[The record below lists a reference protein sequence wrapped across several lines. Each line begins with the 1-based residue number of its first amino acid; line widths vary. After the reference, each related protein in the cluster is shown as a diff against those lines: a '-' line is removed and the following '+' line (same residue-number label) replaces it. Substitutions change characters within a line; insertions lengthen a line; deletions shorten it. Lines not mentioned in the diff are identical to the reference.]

1 MNVERRWLAPYLATL
16 FAMLTLQ
23 MSNLGFS
30 PLLPAIRSAFH
41 MSFAQMGLFAG
52 MYGLLAILWSVPAG
66 LLAVR
71 FGEKA
76 ILATGLAIVAAGLAA
91 LTQAPNFTAA
101 IAARALWLSGY
112 RFTFVC
118 VMVAVALTCPAS
130 IRGASMGILGAISA
144 LASVIGAPLGGMI
157 GRAFGWRNGILV
169 YAGVALAGVLIFVIF
184 YRSDPEALAVHPG
197 HRAGISLSA
206 FRRPVVWAL
215 AVLSGL
221 AGMGSLSANFFVPS
235 AAQALFHL
243 DQVGA
248 SLIISSGFTLAIVVN
263 LLFGFLMD
271 RFHRWKVMA
280 VLAGLCMAGGIAMTS
295 GDLMIFRAGAALVLA
310 LGHAGIQQSYTLAA
324 DVLRGRET
332 GNVMGVVSMVAGVFS
347 YLGPQMLGFLR
358 DWSGG
363 FAAGWYFI
371 IGASAAT
378 LLLVLGLWSYASR
391 PVNVRK
397 RVVTAA
403 GVMLCMA
410 LAAPF
415 RLQAANPGTQDRW
428 MEPGK
433 GGALPAEF
441 QFDDPLGRLGIVNA
455 SGQVDT
461 RDQPFFTPLG
471 ANGRACVTCHQ
482 PAYAMSLSVAAIRE
496 RWKATHGKDPL
507 FAAVDGSN
515 CPDLPQ
521 EKESSHSLLL
531 NRGLIRIAIP
541 WPPPR
546 RAPEFSIEVVSD
558 PTGCNTSVTYG
569 LHSARAA
576 ISVFRRPR
584 MAANLKYVTNPH
596 PQFALKLGGLA
607 DVDPETG
614 QPVSMNF
621 MADARE
627 PSLRSQA
634 RTAARDHLERRGALS
649 EAMLE
654 RIVDF
659 ESQIYVAQI
668 WDRQA
673 GRLDEAGGPQA
684 LGPRA
689 MAGHR
694 TGVLGD
700 NDYDPVFQLFD
711 VWKTPAQTAQAEFRA
726 SVARGN
732 DIFLFRQ
739 FWLRD
744 ATHINSIGLGNPLK
758 RTCATCHNAQM
769 TGQDLSAGWVDVG
782 TTNYPTWTEP
792 PFYSDSRELPVFKIV
807 CNQEAPPHP
816 YLGRVIYTSDPGRA
830 LISGRCMD
838 VGSIVMQQFRGLAA
852 RAPYFSN
859 GSAQSLR
866 ELVDFY
872 DRRFD
877 MKLSEQEKQDLVNFL
892 GVL

>member
-1 MNVERRWLAPYLATL
+1 MTAERRWLAPYVATL
-16 FAMLTLQ
+16 FAMIALQ

-30 PLLPAIRSAFH
+30 PLLPAIRGAFH

-52 MYGLLAILWSVPAG
+52 MYGLLSVVWSVPAG
-66 LLAVR
+66 LLAKR
-71 FGEKA
+71 FGEKV
-76 ILATGLAIVAAGLAA
+76 ILASGLGTVAIGLAA
-91 LTQAPNFTAA
+91 LSQAPGFVTAFG
-101 IAARALWLSGY
+101 ARALWLTGY

-118 VMVAVALTCPAS
+118 VMVAVALTCPPAV
-130 IRGASMGILGAISA
+130 RGASMGILGAVSA
-144 LASVIGAPLGGMI
+144 FASVIGAPLGGII
-157 GRAFGWRNGILV
+157 GRDFGWRNGILS
-169 YAGVALAGVLIFVIF
+169 YAGVALAGALVFIVF
-184 YRSDPEALAVHPG
+184 YRSNPDIPRRPVHG
-197 HRAGISLSA
+197 EVAASA
-206 FRRPVVWAL
+206 FRSPLLWSLAL
-215 AVLSGL
+215 LSGL

-243 DQVGA
+243 DAVGA
-248 SLIISSGFTLAIVVN
+248 SYLISTGFALAIFVN

-280 VLAGLCMAGGIAMTS
+280 ALAGLGVAGGIAMTS
-295 GDLMIFRAGAALVLA
+295 HDLLVFRIGTALVLA
-310 LGHAGIQQSYTLAA
+310 LGHAGIQQSYTLAG

-347 YLGPQMLGFLR
+347 YLGPQMLGLLR
-358 DWSGG
+358 DWSGS
-363 FAAGWYFI
+363 FVAGWYFI
-371 IGASAAT
+371 IAAAAVT
-378 LLLVLGLWSYASR
+378 LLLVLALWSYSSR
-391 PVNVRK
+391 AIRQSVAV
-397 RVVTAA
+397 A
-403 GVMLCMA
+403 GVL
-410 LAAPF
+410 LAILLVSPL
-415 RLQAANPGTQDRW
+415 RANDRW
-428 MEPGK
+428 IEPGK
-433 GGALPAEF
+433 GGIIPAAV
-441 QFDDPLGRLGIVNA
+441 QFDDALGRLGIVNA
-455 SGQVDT
+455 TGAVDT
-461 RDQPFFTPLG
+461 KGHPFFEPLG

-482 PAYAMSLSVAAIRE
+482 PAYAMTISVAAIRE
-496 RWKATHGKDPL
+496 RWSATQGKDPL

-531 NRGLIRIAIP
+531 NRGLIRLALP
-541 WPPPR
+541 WPPAKR
-546 RAPEFSIEVVSD
+546 KAEFSIEVVSD
-558 PTGCNTSVTYG
+558 PTGCNTSAQYG
-569 LHSARAA
+569 LHSASPTV
-576 ISVFRRPR
+576 SVFRRPR
-584 MAANLKYVTNPH
+584 MAANLKYVTNPT

-607 DVDPETG
+607 EVDPETG
-614 QPVSMNF
+614 KPVSMNF

-634 RTAARDHLERRGALS
+634 RNAALQHGERHGPLAEARLEH
-649 EAMLE
+649 
-654 RIVDF
+654 IVDF

-668 WDRQA
+668 FDNQA
-673 GRLDEAGGPQA
+673 GNLAEQGGPPA

-689 MAGHR
+689 MAEHR
-694 TGVLGD
+694 PGVLGD

-711 VWKTPAQTAQAEFRA
+711 MWKKPQPLKSAQAEFRA

-732 DIFLFRQ
+732 DIFMFRQ

-792 PFYSDSRELPVFKIV
+792 PLYSEERELPVFKIT
-807 CNQEAPPHP
+807 CDKDAPPHP

-830 LISGRCMD
+830 LISGRCVD
-838 VGSIVMQQFRGLAA
+838 VGSIVMNQFRGLAA

-859 GSAQSLR
+859 GSMKSLR

-877 MKLSEQEKQDLVNFL
+877 MKLTEQEKQDLVNFL

>member
-1 MNVERRWLAPYLATL
+1 MKAKQRWLAPYLATL
-16 FAMLTLQ
+16 FAMLALQ

-30 PLLPAIRSAFH
+30 PLLPDIRSAFH

-71 FGEKA
+71 FGEKT
-76 ILATGLAIVAAGLAA
+76 ILAAGLVTVAVGLSA
-91 LTQAPNFTAA
+91 LSLAPNLAA
-101 IAARALWLSGY
+101 AMGARALWLSGY

-118 VMVAVALTCPAS
+118 VMVAVALTCPVS

-144 LASVIGAPLGGMI
+144 LASVIGAPLGGVI

-169 YAGVALAGVLIFVIF
+169 YAGVALAGILVFAFF
-184 YRSDPEALAVHPG
+184 YRSEPDALGV
-197 HRAGISLSA
+197 RAGHGGEVSRSA
-206 FRRPVVWAL
+206 FKRPVVWAL

-235 AAQALFHL
+235 ASQALFHL
-243 DQVGA
+243 DQVSA
-248 SLIISSGFTLAIVVN
+248 SWIISSGFLLAIVVN

-271 RFHRWKVMA
+271 RFHRWRVMA
-280 VLAGLCMAGGIAMTS
+280 VLAGLGMAGGMAMTS
-295 GDLMIFRAGAALVLA
+295 HDLMIFRFGAAVVLA

-324 DVLRGRET
+324 DVLQGRDT

-371 IGASAAT
+371 IAASAAT
-378 LLLVLGLWSYASR
+378 LLLVVGLWSYASR
-391 PVNVRK
+391 PART
-397 RVVTAA
+397 RTRAVTAA
-403 GVMLCMA
+403 GVLLCLA
-410 LAAPF
+410 LAASI
-415 RLQAANPGTQDRW
+415 RLQAATPGTQLLW
-428 MEPGK
+428 IEPGMDVT
-433 GGALPAEF
+433 LPAEL

-455 SGQVDT
+455 TGPVDT
-461 RDQPFFTPLG
+461 KDHPFFTPLG

-482 PAYAMSLSVAAIRE
+482 PAYAMSLSVAGVQA
-496 RWKATHGKDPL
+496 RWKATQGKDPL
-507 FAAVDGSN
+507 FAAIDGSN
-515 CPDLPQ
+515 CPDLAQ
-521 EKESSHSLLL
+521 DKESSHSLLL
-531 NRGLIRIAIP
+531 NRELIRIAIP
-541 WPPPR
+541 WPPPH

-558 PTGCNTSVTYG
+558 PTGCNLSSTYG
-569 LHSARAA
+569 LHSAHPA

-627 PSLRSQA
+627 PTLRSQA
-634 RTAARDHLERRGALS
+634 RTAAREHLEKSAALS
-649 EAMLE
+649 EEMLK

-659 ESQIYVAQI
+659 ESQTYAAQI
-668 WDRQA
+668 WDSHA
-673 GRLDEAGGPQA
+673 GRLDEAGGPPA

-700 NDYDPVFQLFD
+700 NNYDPVFQLFD
-711 VWKTPAQTAQAEFRA
+711 VWKNPAQSAEAEFRA

-732 DIFLFRQ
+732 DIFMFRQ

-807 CNQEAPPHP
+807 CNQDAPPHP

-830 LISGRCMD
+830 LISGRCVD

-859 GSAQSLR
+859 GSAKTLR

>member
-1 MNVERRWLAPYLATL
+1 MNAQQRWLAPYLATL
-16 FAMLTLQ
+16 FAMFALQ

-30 PLLPAIRSAFH
+30 PLLPEIRSTFH

-52 MYGLLAILWSVPAG
+52 MYGLLAMLWSVPAG
-66 LLAVR
+66 LLSVH
-71 FGEKA
+71 FGEKT
-76 ILATGLAIVAAGLAA
+76 ILAVGMATVAAGLAA
-91 LTQAPNFTAA
+91 LSRAPNFSAA
-101 IAARALWLSGY
+101 FSARALWLSGY
-112 RFTFVC
+112 RFSFVC

-144 LASVIGAPLGGMI
+144 LASVIGAPLGGVI
-157 GRAFGWRNGILV
+157 GRAFGWRRGILV
-169 YAGVALAGVLIFVIF
+169 YAAIALAGLLVFTIF
-184 YRSDPEALAVHPG
+184 YRSDPDALGVRPG
-197 HRAGISLSA
+197 HGGGISLSA
-206 FRRPVVWAL
+206 FRRPLVWAL

-248 SLIISSGFTLAIVVN
+248 SLIISSGFMLAIIVN

-280 VLAGLCMAGGIAMTS
+280 VLAGLGMAGGIAMTS
-295 GDLMIFRAGAALVLA
+295 HDLTTFRVGAAAVLA

-324 DVLRGRET
+324 DVLRGREM
-332 GNVMGVVSMVAGVFS
+332 GNVMGVVSMVAGAFS

-391 PVNVRK
+391 PARTPT
-397 RVVTAA
+397 RTVTAA
-403 GVMLCMA
+403 GVLLCIA
-410 LAAPF
+410 LAAPL
-415 RLQAANPGTQDRW
+415 RLQAATPGTQVGW
-428 MEPGK
+428 IEPGT
-433 GGALPAEF
+433 GGTLSSEL
-441 QFDDPLGRLGIVNA
+441 QFGDPLGRLGILFA
-455 SGQVDT
+455 SGKVDT
-461 RDQPFFTPLG
+461 KGNPFFEPLG

-482 PAYAMSLSVAAIRE
+482 PAYAMSLSVAGIRE
-496 RWKATHGKDPL
+496 RWKATQGKDPL
-507 FAAVDGSN
+507 FAAIDGSN

-521 EKESSHSLLL
+521 EKEISHSLLL

-541 WPPPR
+541 WPPPKR
-546 RAPEFSIEVVSD
+546 TPEFSIEVVSD
-558 PTGCNTSVTYG
+558 PTGCNTSATYG
-569 LHSARAA
+569 LHSAHPA

-634 RTAARDHLERRGALS
+634 RTAAREHLERRAALP

-659 ESQIYVAQI
+659 ESQIYAAQI

-673 GRLDEAGGPQA
+673 GPLDESGGPPA

-689 MAGHR
+689 MAEHR

-700 NDYDPVFQLFD
+700 NDYDPVFQLFE
-711 VWKTPAQTAQAEFRA
+711 VWKNPAQSAQAEFRA

-732 DIFLFRQ
+732 NIFMFRQ

-807 CNQEAPPHP
+807 CNQDAPPHP

-830 LISGRCMD
+830 LISGRCVD

-877 MKLSEQEKQDLVNFL
+877 MKLSEQEKRDLVNFL

>member
-1 MNVERRWLAPYLATL
+1 MSNRRWLAPYLATL
-16 FAMLTLQ
+16 LAMLALQ

-30 PLLPAIRSAFH
+30 PLLPSIRGAFH
-41 MSFAQMGLFAG
+41 MNFAQMGLFAG
-52 MYGLLAILWSVPAG
+52 MYGLLSILWSVPAG
-66 LLAVR
+66 LLAKR
-71 FGEKA
+71 FGER
-76 ILATGLAIVAAGLAA
+76 IVLAGGLVAVAAGLAA
-91 LTQAPNFTAA
+91 LSMAPNFAA
-101 IAARALWLSGY
+101 AFGARAVWLSGY
-112 RFTFVC
+112 RFSFVC
-118 VMVAVALTCPAS
+118 VMVAVALTCPPAVQ
-130 IRGASMGILGAISA
+130 GASMGILGAISA
-144 LASVIGAPLGGMI
+144 FASVIGAPLGGVI
-157 GRAFGWRNGILV
+157 GHDYGWRSGILA
-169 YAGVALAGVLIFVIF
+169 YAGVALAGALIFAVL
-184 YRSDPEALAVHPG
+184 YRRDPDVVGASPDRGHEASV
-197 HRAGISLSA
+197 SA
-206 FRRPVVWAL
+206 FRSPLVWSL
-215 AVLSGL
+215 AALSGL

-243 DQVGA
+243 DQVAA
-248 SLIISSGFTLAIVVN
+248 SYLISTGFALAIFVN

-280 VLAGLCMAGGIAMTS
+280 ALAGLGMVGGIAMTS
-295 GDLMIFRAGAALVLA
+295 HQLMVFRVGTAVVLA

-347 YLGPQMLGFLR
+347 YLGPQMLGLLR

-363 FAAGWYFI
+363 FEAGWYFI
-371 IGASAAT
+371 IGAAAAT
-378 LLLVLGLWSYASR
+378 LLLVSALWSYASR
-391 PVNVRK
+391 QTRTSVAVLL
-397 RVVTAA
+397 
-403 GVMLCMA
+403 GLL
-410 LAAPF
+410 LAVGIPAFP
-415 RLQAANPGTQDRW
+415 QSPPRW
-428 MEPGK
+428 IEPGK
-433 GGALPAEF
+433 GGILPAEL
-441 QFDDPLGRLGIVNA
+441 QFADDRGQLGIMNA
-455 SGQVDT
+455 SGPVNTQGH
-461 RDQPFFTPLG
+461 PFFEPLG

-482 PAYAMSLSVAAIRE
+482 PAYAMTISAAAVRE
-496 RWKATHGKDPL
+496 RWQATQGKDPL

-521 EKESSHSLLL
+521 DKESSHSLVL
-531 NRGLIRIAIP
+531 NRGLMRLSIP
-541 WPPPR
+541 WPP
-546 RAPEFSIEVVSD
+546 AKAKPEFSIEVVSD
-558 PTGCNTSVTYG
+558 PTGCNTSPVYG
-569 LHSARAA
+569 LHGAHPAV
-576 ISVFRRPR
+576 SVFRRPR
-584 MAANLKYVTNPH
+584 MAANLKYATNPT

-614 QPVSMNF
+614 HPVSMNF

-634 RTAARDHLERRGALS
+634 RTAAREHEERQTPLS
-649 EAMLE
+649 EAALQ

-659 ESQIYVAQI
+659 ESQLYAAQI
-668 WDRQA
+668 FDLKA
-673 GRLDEAGGPQA
+673 GHLAEDGAPPA
-684 LGPRA
+684 LGPWA
-689 MAGHR
+689 MANHR

-700 NDYDPVFQLFD
+700 NNYDPVFQLFD
-711 VWKTPAQTAQAEFRA
+711 AWKQPGQSAQSEFRA

-732 DIFLFRQ
+732 DIFMFRQ

-792 PFYSDSRELPVFKIV
+792 PLYSESRELPVFKIT
-807 CNQEAPPHP
+807 CDKDAAPHP

-830 LISGRCMD
+830 LISGRCVD

-859 GSAQSLR
+859 GSAKSLW

-877 MKLSEQEKQDLVNFL
+877 MKLTEQEKQDLINFL

>member
-1 MNVERRWLAPYLATL
+1 MNASRPWLAPYMATL
-16 FAMLTLQ
+16 FAMLALQ

-30 PLLPAIRSAFH
+30 PLLPSIRDAFH

-52 MYGLLAILWSVPAG
+52 MYGLLSVLWSVPAG
-66 LLAVR
+66 LLAKR
-71 FGEKA
+71 FGEKVV
-76 ILATGLAIVAAGLAA
+76 LAAGLGTVAVGLA
-91 LTQAPNFTAA
+91 TLSLAPSFVTAFG
-101 IAARALWLSGY
+101 ARALWLSGY
-112 RFTFVC
+112 RFSFVC
-118 VMVAVALTCPAS
+118 VMVAVALTCPPS
-130 IRGASMGILGAISA
+130 VRGASMGILGAISA
-144 LASVIGAPLGGMI
+144 LASVIGAPLGGVI
-157 GRAFGWRNGILV
+157 GRDFGWRDGILA
-169 YAGVALAGVLIFVIF
+169 YAAVALAGLVVFVVF
-184 YRSDPEALAVHPG
+184 YRNERDAHQ
-197 HRAGISLSA
+197 GISQHGDAVASSA
-206 FRRPVVWAL
+206 FRNPLVWSL
-215 AVLSGL
+215 AALSGL

-235 AAQALFHL
+235 AAQALFHM

-248 SLIISSGFTLAIVVN
+248 SYLISTGFTLAIFVN

-271 RFHRWKVMA
+271 RFNRWKVMA
-280 VLAGLCMAGGIAMTS
+280 ALAALGLVGGIAMTS
-295 GDLMIFRAGAALVLA
+295 HDLLVFRIGSALVLA
-310 LGHAGIQQSYTLAA
+310 LGHAGIQQSYTLAG

-347 YLGPQMLGFLR
+347 YLGPQMLGLLR

-363 FAAGWYFI
+363 FVAGWYFI
-371 IGASAAT
+371 IGAAAVT
-378 LLLVLGLWSYASR
+378 LLLVFALWSYSTRQLRMA
-391 PVNVRK
+391 
-397 RVVTAA
+397 RVGVLLTLLLTPTAF
-403 GVMLCMA
+403 
-410 LAAPF
+410 P
-415 RLQAANPGTQDRW
+415 QAQPRW
-428 MEPGK
+428 IEPGQ
-433 GGALPAEF
+433 GGVLPAEI
-441 QFDDPLGRLGIVNA
+441 QFDDALGRLGIVNA
-455 SGQVDT
+455 SGPVDT
-461 RDQPFFTPLG
+461 KGQPFFEPLG

-482 PAYAMSLSVAAIRE
+482 PAYAMTISVAAIRE
-496 RWKATHGKDPL
+496 RWSATQGKDPL

-521 EKESSHSLLL
+521 EKEGSHSLLL
-531 NRGLIRIAIP
+531 NRGLIRLAIP
-541 WPPPR
+541 WPPSSPSHR
-546 RAPEFSIEVVSD
+546 PEFSIDVVSD
-558 PTGCNTSVTYG
+558 PTGCNTSAAYG
-569 LHSARAA
+569 IHGATPTV
-576 ISVFRRPR
+576 SVFRRPR
-584 MAANLKYVTNPH
+584 MAANLKYVTNPT

-614 QPVSMNF
+614 KPVGMNF

-634 RTAARDHLERRGALS
+634 RNAAQQHGESHGPIPDARLQ
-649 EAMLE
+649 

-659 ESQIYVAQI
+659 ESQTYAAQVF
-668 WDRQA
+668 DAKA
-673 GRLDEAGGPQA
+673 GDLAEAGGPPA

-689 MAGHR
+689 MAEHR
-694 TGVLGD
+694 PGVLGD

-711 VWKTPAQTAQAEFRA
+711 MWKQPTHSARADFRA

-732 DIFLFRQ
+732 DIFMFRQ

-769 TGQDLSAGWVDVG
+769 TGQDLSAGWVDLG

-792 PFYSDSRELPVFKIV
+792 PLYSESRELPVFKIT
-807 CNQEAPPHP
+807 CDKDAPPHP

-830 LISGRCMD
+830 LISGRCVD

-859 GSAQSLR
+859 GSMKSLR

-877 MKLSEQEKQDLVNFL
+877 MKMTEQEKQDLVNFL

>member
-1 MNVERRWLAPYLATL
+1 MNTGRRWVAPYVATL
-16 FAMLTLQ
+16 LAMLALQ

-30 PLLPAIRSAFH
+30 PLLPAIRDAFH
-41 MSFAQMGLFAG
+41 MNFAQMGLFAG
-52 MYGLLAILWSVPAG
+52 MYGLLSIVWSVPAG
-66 LLAVR
+66 MLAKR
-71 FGEKA
+71 FGERTV
-76 ILATGLAIVAAGLAA
+76 LAGGLITVAAGLVALSIAPGFAA
-91 LTQAPNFTAA
+91 AFG
-101 IAARALWLSGY
+101 ARAVWLSGY
-112 RFTFVC
+112 RFSFIS
-118 VMVAVALTCPAS
+118 VMVAVALTCPPAVQ
-130 IRGASMGILGAISA
+130 GASMGILGAISA
-144 LASVIGAPLGGMI
+144 FASVIGAPLGGVI
-157 GRAFGWRNGILV
+157 GRDFGWRNGILA
-169 YAGVALAGVLIFVIF
+169 YAVVALAGALIFAVV
-184 YRSDPEALAVHPG
+184 YRRDPDVLGVTPDRDHGASA
-197 HRAGISLSA
+197 SA
-206 FRRPVVWAL
+206 FRSPLVWSL
-215 AVLSGL
+215 AALSGL

-248 SLIISSGFTLAIVVN
+248 SYLISTGFALAIFVN

-280 VLAGLCMAGGIAMTS
+280 ALAGLGMMGGIAMTS
-295 GDLMIFRAGAALVLA
+295 HQLMVFRIGTALVLA

-347 YLGPQMLGFLR
+347 YLGPQTLGLLR

-363 FAAGWYFI
+363 FVAGWYFI
-371 IGASAAT
+371 IGAATVT
-378 LLLVLGLWSYASR
+378 LLLVLALWSYASR
-391 PVNVRK
+391 QTRTSVAVLI
-397 RVVTAA
+397 
-403 GVMLCMA
+403 GL
-410 LAAPF
+410 LAAVAIPAF
-415 RLQAANPGTQDRW
+415 PQSQPRW
-428 MEPGK
+428 IEPGK
-433 GGALPAEF
+433 GVTLPAEF
-441 QFDDPLGRLGIVNA
+441 EFADDRGRVGIVNA
-455 SGQVDT
+455 SGPVNT
-461 RDQPFFTPLG
+461 EGHPFFEPLG
-471 ANGRACVTCHQ
+471 ANGRACITCHQ
-482 PAYAMSLSVAAIRE
+482 PAYAMTISAAAIRE
-496 RWKATHGKDPL
+496 RWNATQGKDPL
-507 FAAVDGSN
+507 FATIDGSN

-531 NRGLIRIAIP
+531 DRGLIRLALP
-541 WPPPR
+541 WPP
-546 RAPEFSIEVVSD
+546 AKAKPEFTIDVVSD
-558 PTGCNTSVTYG
+558 PTGCNTSAVYG
-569 LHSARAA
+569 LHSAHPAV
-576 ISVFRRPR
+576 SVFRRPR
-584 MAANLKYVTNPH
+584 MAANLKYVTNPT

-607 DVDPETG
+607 DRDPETG
-614 QPVSMNF
+614 NPVSMNF

-634 RTAARDHLERRGALS
+634 RTAAREHEERQAPISDAALQ
-649 EAMLE
+649 

-659 ESQIYVAQI
+659 ESQLYVAQI
-668 WDRQA
+668 FDGKA
-673 GRLDEAGGPQA
+673 GNLAEASGPPA
-684 LGPRA
+684 LGPWA
-689 MAGHR
+689 MVNHR

-711 VWKTPAQTAQAEFRA
+711 AWKRPAQSGQDEFRA

-732 DIFLFRQ
+732 DIFMFRQ

-792 PFYSDSRELPVFKIV
+792 PLYSESRELPVFKIT
-807 CNQEAPPHP
+807 CDKDAPPHP

-830 LISGRCMD
+830 LISGRCVD

-859 GSAQSLR
+859 GSAKSLR

-877 MKLSEQEKQDLVNFL
+877 MKLSEREKQDLINFL

>member
-1 MNVERRWLAPYLATL
+1 MSAGRQWLAPYAATL
-16 FAMLTLQ
+16 FAMLALQ

-30 PLLPAIRSAFH
+30 PLLPAIRGAFH

-52 MYGLLAILWSVPAG
+52 MYGLLSVAWSVPAG
-66 LLAVR
+66 LLAKR
-71 FGEKA
+71 CGEKVVLAAGLVTVA
-76 ILATGLAIVAAGLAA
+76 IGLAA
-91 LTQAPNFTAA
+91 LSLAPSFAA
-101 IAARALWLSGY
+101 AFGARALWLSGY
-112 RFTFVC
+112 RFSFVC
-118 VMVAVALTCPAS
+118 VMVAVALTCPPAV
-130 IRGASMGILGAISA
+130 RGASMGILGAVSA
-144 LASVIGAPLGGMI
+144 LASVIGAPLGGII
-157 GRAFGWRNGILV
+157 GRDFGWRNGILA
-169 YAGVALAGVLIFVIF
+169 YAGVALAGALVFGIF
-184 YRSDPEALAVHPG
+184 YRSNPETGAARPMHASSV
-197 HRAGISLSA
+197 SSSA
-206 FRRPVVWAL
+206 FRSPLVWAL

-248 SLIISSGFTLAIVVN
+248 SFLIGTGFTLAIFVN

-280 VLAGLCMAGGIAMTS
+280 ALAALGMLGGIAMIS
-295 GDLMIFRAGAALVLA
+295 HDLGVFRVGAALVLA

-324 DVLRGRET
+324 DVLQGRET

-347 YLGPQMLGFLR
+347 YLGPQMLGLLR

-363 FAAGWYFI
+363 FVAGWYFI
-371 IGASAAT
+371 IGAAAVT
-378 LLLVLGLWSYASR
+378 LWLVLALWRFSTPRAR
-391 PVNVRK
+391 MAR
-397 RVVTAA
+397 A
-403 GVMLCMA
+403 GVL
-410 LAAPF
+410 LT
-415 RLQAANPGTQDRW
+415 LVLTQAAYPQAQPRW
-428 MEPGK
+428 IEPGK
-433 GGALPAEF
+433 SGTLPAELH
-441 QFDDPLGRLGIVNA
+441 FDDPLGQLGIVNA
-455 SGQVDT
+455 SGPADT
-461 RDQPFFTPLG
+461 AGHPFFEPLG

-482 PAYAMSLSVAAIRE
+482 PAYAMTISAAAIRE
-496 RWKATHGKDPL
+496 RWKLTQGKDPL

-521 EKESSHSLLL
+521 DHESSHSLLL
-531 NRGLIRIAIP
+531 NRGLIRLAIP
-541 WPPPR
+541 WPPAR
-546 RAPEFSIEVVSD
+546 TKPEFSIKVVSD
-558 PTGCNTSVTYG
+558 PTGCNTSATYG
-569 LHSARAA
+569 LHSATPAV
-576 ISVFRRPR
+576 SVFRRPR
-584 MAANLKYVTNPH
+584 MAANLKYATNPA
-596 PQFALKLGGLA
+596 PRFALKLGGLA
-607 DVDPETG
+607 DIDPETG

-634 RTAARDHLERRGALS
+634 RNAALQHEERWGALP
-649 EAMLE
+649 ETALQ

-668 WDRQA
+668 FDGKA
-673 GRLDEAGGPQA
+673 GNLTEAGGPSA
-684 LGPRA
+684 LGPLA
-689 MAGHR
+689 MAEHR
-694 TGVLGD
+694 PGVLGD

-711 VWKTPAQTAQAEFRA
+711 VWKQPGQPEFRA

-732 DIFLFRQ
+732 DIFMFRQ

-792 PFYSDSRELPVFKIV
+792 PLYSETRELPVFKIT
-807 CNQEAPPHP
+807 CDKDAPPHP
-816 YLGRVIYTSDPGRA
+816 YLGRVIYSSDPGRA
-830 LISGRCMD
+830 LISGRCVD
-838 VGSIVMQQFRGLAA
+838 VGSIVMQQFRGLAS

-859 GSAQSLR
+859 GSMKSLR

-877 MKLSEQEKQDLVNFL
+877 MKLTDQEKQDLVNFL